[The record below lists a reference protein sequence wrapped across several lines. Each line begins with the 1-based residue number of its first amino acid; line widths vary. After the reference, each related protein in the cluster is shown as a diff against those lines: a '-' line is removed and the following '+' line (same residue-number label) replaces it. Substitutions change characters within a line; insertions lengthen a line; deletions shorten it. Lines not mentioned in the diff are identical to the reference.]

1 MKSIL
6 SFVAILAF
14 AVVIRLEYLREISR
28 EPQFLE
34 PILDSAMNLEWA
46 REWNRGEWPGKTP
59 YFRAPGAIWGIA
71 LGLRLTGDDPVAL
84 VRGQIL
90 VGAVVPLLVALLA
103 TELFGRPG
111 GVVAGV
117 GAALYPMFMFHDG
130 QLLDSFLQ
138 VPAFTAAVW
147 LSVRA
152 LRKST
157 LKRIAAASLLWGLVG
172 IVRPPLLLGAGVFT
186 LACVGRSW
194 DVRRG
199 FAAGALCLTLPLF
212 VTLDNVRRGDLV
224 FVASQGGLNFYLGN
238 GAGADGVSA
247 TFRDDPRAIGE
258 AMMVSA
264 DRLAAQK
271 EGRPL
276 RSSEVSTHY
285 VRRTF
290 HDIRSAPGEWM
301 RLMAKK
307 AVLFWTDREI
317 PNNHDPNLFAEFLP
331 LLRYAPGWSLWAA
344 LGLAAVIAF
353 PKSREVKWTAAFLW
367 AVFLSSVFFFVAARF
382 RLVAGPLLISLGGG
396 GLVWSFARLREAGG
410 WSWRGGSY
418 FVLAAAL
425 GLLLQMNPYRI
436 PRDPWVL
443 SYVMV
448 AEAERNRGEPVRA
461 LSWIER
467 ALQREPGLYA
477 ARRAQIDLLRG
488 QGRVPEARH
497 VAEQLLREGG
507 ERDLALLADYAALLD
522 LSGEPE
528 RALAAID
535 EVLAQDP
542 GNAVAIVHRAIIWA
556 GLGRKEEAREAL
568 QRFLE
573 RNPSSSQAS
582 RARSILSALDAKQA
596 ASN

>member
-6 SFVAILAF
+6 SFVAILALAF
-14 AVVIRLEYLREISR
+14 VVRLEYLREISR

-46 REWNRGEWPGKTP
+46 RECNRGEWPGRAP

-71 LGLRLTGDDPVAL
+71 LGLRLTGDDPIAL

-90 VGAVVPLLVALLA
+90 FGAVVPLLVALLA
-103 TELFGRPG
+103 TELFGQRA
-111 GVVAGV
+111 GVVAGM

-138 VPAFTAAVW
+138 VPTFTAAVW

-152 LRKST
+152 LRNPAMKN
-157 LKRIAAASLLWGLVG
+157 IAAAAFFWGLAG

-186 LACVGRSW
+186 LASVGW
-194 DVRRG
+194 PWNVRRG
-199 FAAGALCLTLPLF
+199 LVTGILCLALPVA
-212 VTLDNVRRGDLV
+212 VTLDNVQRGDLV

-264 DRLAAQK
+264 DRLASQK

-276 RSSEVSTHY
+276 RPSEVSTHY

-290 HDIRSAPGEWM
+290 DDIQSAPGDWI
-301 RLMAKK
+301 RLMGKK
-307 AVLFWTDREI
+307 GVLFWTDREI
-317 PNNHDPNLFAEFLP
+317 PNNHDPALFAEALP
-331 LLRYAPGWSLWAA
+331 LLRFLPGWSFWAA
-344 LGLAAVIAF
+344 LGLATLIAL
-353 PKSREVKWTAAFLW
+353 PKSREMKWTAAFLL
-367 AVFLSSVFFFVAARF
+367 AVFLSSVLFFVAARF
-382 RLVAGPLLISLGGG
+382 RLVAAPLLISLGAG
-396 GLVWSFARLREAGG
+396 GLVWGLFRLRKARGRD
-410 WSWRGGSY
+410 WPGGSY
-418 FVLAAAL
+418 LAL
-425 GLLLQMNPYRI
+425 GAAICLLLQANPYRI
-436 PRDPWVL
+436 PKDPWVL

-448 AEAERNRGEPVRA
+448 ADAERNRGEPVRA

-477 ARRAQIDLLRG
+477 ARRAKIDLLRG
-488 QGRVPEARH
+488 QGRIPEART
-497 VAEQLLREGG
+497 VAEELLREGG

-528 RALAAID
+528 RALATIEEA
-535 EVLAQDP
+535 LAQDP
-542 GNAVAIVHRAIIWA
+542 ENAVALVHRAIIWA
-556 GLGRKEEAREAL
+556 RLGREGEARVAL
-568 QRFLE
+568 QRFLKM
-573 RNPSSSQAS
+573 NPSSPQAS
-582 RARSILSALDAKQA
+582 RARSVLSALDRGEAM
-596 ASN
+596 SN